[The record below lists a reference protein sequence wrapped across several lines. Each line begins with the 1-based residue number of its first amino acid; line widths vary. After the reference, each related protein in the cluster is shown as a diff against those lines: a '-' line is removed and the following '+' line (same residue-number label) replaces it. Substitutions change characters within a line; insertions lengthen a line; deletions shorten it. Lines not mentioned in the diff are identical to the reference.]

1 MRIEILH
8 LSDVHLSRDKLSD
21 YLVVRVG
28 LRDRIESLI
37 QSNGKPD
44 LIVFSGDLVEAGVR
58 LENFELAYG
67 EFIEPVLLAAQV
79 PKDRFFI
86 VPGNHDIDR
95 ESVRNDPMIDQGQR
109 NFLKNRESLND
120 FIAKNLSASQPHHFT
135 RMHAY
140 KSFLDKFPFAPPIR
154 STPFFTTHKL
164 SLPDK
169 GTIGVACLN
178 TAWRASGE
186 PDDID
191 YGRLLLGE
199 RTIFEA
205 LKDIGDCE
213 IKIAIYH
220 HPLSWLPQFEQ
231 DDCRPLLLK
240 EFDLLLSG
248 HCHRSRPEYVDTPT
262 GKAVISE
269 GGALYVNRR
278 YFNGFCWIDLS
289 KDEGEARFSVWK
301 YEDANAMYSFEPA
314 TNVAPQGRFTV
325 HLNSPADVDRYATVE
340 TICRLLLPTVQDLAN
355 DHMLSNYSDSN

>member
-1 MRIEILH
+1 MRIQILH
-8 LSDVHLSRDKLSD
+8 LSDVHLSREKLND

-28 LRDRIESLI
+28 LRARIESLI
-37 QSNGKPD
+37 QANGKPD

-67 EFIEPVLLAAQV
+67 EFIEPVLLAAQAAR
-79 PKDRFFI
+79 DRFFI

-95 ESVRNDPMIDQGQR
+95 DSVRNDQMMDQGQR
-109 NFLKNRESLND
+109 NFLKSREALND
-120 FIAKNLSASQPHHFT
+120 FIAKNLGVLQPYHFT

-140 KSFLDKFPFAPPIR
+140 NSFLDKFPFAPPIR

-186 PDDID
+186 PDDVD

-213 IKIAIYH
+213 TKIAIYH
-220 HPLSWLPQFEQ
+220 HPMSWLPQFEQ

-278 YFNGFCWIDLS
+278 
-289 KDEGEARFSVWK
+289 
-301 YEDANAMYSFEPA
+301 
-314 TNVAPQGRFTV
+314 
-325 HLNSPADVDRYATVE
+325 
-340 TICRLLLPTVQDLAN
+340 
-355 DHMLSNYSDSN
+355 